1 MTVAGSERFDRGSR
15 KLAQIDFNTWDVLS
29 LRAAI
34 LNRNCNGYPAYAT
47 ADVTY

>member
-15 KLAQIDFNTWDVLS
+15 KLAHLDFNGAMFFDW
-29 LRAAI
+29 RAAI
-34 LNRNCNGYPAYAT
+34 LNGNCNGYPGCAT